1 MELRFV
7 DDANAGVGSADGEAG
22 REDAPDVRLGVVH
35 LYRLQVAENRQKYM
49 KIVPKQGHTC

>member
-7 DDANAGVGSADGEAG
+7 NDANAGVGSADGEAG

-35 LYRLQVAENRQKYM
+35 LDRLQVAVNRQ
-49 KIVPKQGHTC
+49 II